1 VVAVCGGTSGLERPV
16 GLDTMSQFL
25 AEAVQS
31 SLLKTAREFG
41 IDGDVFVTTP
51 TESGVIT
58 SGFDEKGTPLWG
70 PEWEAAQSN
79 NS

>member
-1 VVAVCGGTSGLERPV
+1 
-16 GLDTMSQFL
+16 
-25 AEAVQS
+25 
-31 SLLKTAREFG
+31 LLKEIIITMNKELSRDAKRIADAAEQYAREFG